1 MCQSSFLFSFPSQNA
16 HLPAQV
22 RPCQTRA
29 VPAAL
34 LALTAAG
41 STERGQEDP
50 VLASAA
56 PCCPGHGF
64 AACVKSWLLRWLSF
78 CLSACLLQASSTTSP
93 SCVSPVT
100 GVCGLAHVA
109 GEPQR
114 DGDVSEVPSSEG
126 CWQQGRGILQCS
138 AGTAA
143 GGGAGPPSSGSVH
156 IQSERQ
162 KPRFLF

>member
-1 MCQSSFLFSFPSQNA
+1 MLLPLLFSISKCTPASPGEALSNPSCA
-16 HLPAQV
+16 
-22 RPCQTRA
+22 C
-29 VPAAL
+29 
-34 LALTAAG
+34 
-41 STERGQEDP
+41 
-50 VLASAA
+50 SAA
-56 PCCPGHGF
+56 RPDHCQEHGERPGGPGVGEHSAVLPRHRF
-64 AACVKSWLLRWLSF
+64 AACIKSWLLRWLSF
-78 CLSACLLQASSTTSP
+78 CLSAWLLQASSTTSP
-93 SCVSPVT
+93 CRVSPVT
-100 GVCGLAHVA
+100 GVCGLAYVV

-126 CWQQGRGILQCS
+126 CWQRGWGILQCS